1 LADLSPDRVFDIHP
15 KIRWVGL
22 ATDAGDVVFSK
33 MRPGVQS
40 LSPGTFDQSFVQL
53 GALLLAGVC
62 ERLAPWAG
70 PLETVV
76 SSYEKVIM
84 LVTKL
89 KKRYLALT
97 LDKEDAGI
105 LSELI
110 SSPSQLEVAA

>member
-1 LADLSPDRVFDIHP
+1 MPELSPERIFDVHP

-22 ATDAGDVVFSK
+22 ATDAGDVLFAT
-33 MRPGVQS
+33 MRPGVES
-40 LSPGTFDQSFVQL
+40 LSPETFDQSFMQL
-53 GALLLAGVC
+53 GPLLLTGVC
-62 ERLAPWAG
+62 ERLVPWAG

-97 LDKEDAGI
+97 IGKEDAGI

-110 SSPSQLEVAA
+110 SSLPQLDTP